1 MKLLVIVLWFVF
13 LAVMAWLF
21 ERETKWIS
29 RFSIFTALLGALF
42 VRFGVAV
49 PFDDK
54 VNIDHTHI
62 PISHT
67 QLVNYYIAVVIVY
80 LGIYAGV
87 LLVGRRL
94 GWAGGDQRQA
104 MPVDTRVLLLAGA
117 ALLGLVTLVWIV
129 LPWRFFAS
137 GLSAL
142 LSFHHTAAQARGQR
156 VSYGDATHFSVS
168 AINYI
173 GSFAR
178 FALMPV
184 MLWVLYFHRGLS
196 RWLRAFFWASLAV
209 LAVIGFL
216 SGQKLPILLLLIG
229 YGVARVLAAGRPTIF
244 TWRFAA
250 GAVAFVTVL
259 LPALYH
265 LALPAL
271 NYPNLLFPTA
281 IYRLAAEYNRVAQL
295 RFIYYPDLHPFLL
308 GTSSS
313 MVRGALHVL
322 GISTA
327 GSQSPETY
335 LPLQILGPSYGG
347 TWNAGFFADAW
358 ADFAFPGVIVASLAV
373 GVIVAL
379 IHRWY
384 LRSGQGP
391 LQMGTYTALC
401 LSALYVTEVALP
413 TALWTFGLVSGFLV
427 YVVLRQFPQRG
438 RVQADPPMQAHA
450 ASGRAASV

>member
-1 MKLLVIVLWFVF
+1 MKPLVIVLWFVF

-49 PFDDK
+49 PFDDT
-54 VNIDHTHI
+54 VNYYHTHI
-62 PISHT
+62 AASQT
-67 QLVNYYIAVVIVY
+67 DLVNYYVAVVIVY

-87 LLVGRRL
+87 LVVGRRL
-94 GWAGGDQRQA
+94 GWSGGTTSQPV
-104 MPVDTRVLLLAGA
+104 PVDNRALLLAGV
-117 ALLGLVTLVWIV
+117 ALLGLVALVWIV

-142 LSFHHTAAQARGQR
+142 LSLHHTAAQARGQR
-156 VSYGDATHFSVS
+156 VSYGDATHYSVS

-184 MLWVLYFHRGLS
+184 MLWVLYFHRGFS
-196 RWLRAFFWASLAV
+196 RWIRAFFWASIAL

-216 SGQKLPILLLLIG
+216 SGQKLPTLLLLIG
-229 YGVARVLAAGRPTIF
+229 YGVARVIAAGRPTIF
-244 TWRFAA
+244 TWRFAV

-265 LALPAL
+265 FVLPSL
-271 NYPNLLFPTA
+271 DYPNLLFPTA
-281 IYRLAAEYNRVAQL
+281 IYRLAAEYSRVAQL
-295 RFIYYPDLHPFLL
+295 RFMFYPHLHPFLF

-313 MVRGALHVL
+313 MVRGAAHVV

-335 LPLQILGPSYGG
+335 IPLQVLGPSYGG

-358 ADFAFPGVIVASLAV
+358 ADFAFPGVIVASVLV
-373 GVIVAL
+373 GIIVAL

-413 TALWTFGLVSGFLV
+413 TALWTFGLASGFLV
-427 YVVLRQFPQRG
+427 YAFLRLFPR
-438 RVQADPPMQAHA
+438 RSSVQAESPAPAHPVVRR
-450 ASGRAASV
+450 ASSV